1 MLTLTNTR
9 LHVPNRAERPNL
21 IVMMKGTLQMRIY
34 QWWLS
39 LVVAVFLG
47 LVQSSVYPQQAT
59 SQAHSEAVAAARQV
73 MDDFMTTF
81 NARDEKAW
89 AETFHYP
96 HIRIASGEVS
106 VADSAEAIMTEM
118 DFARFAEMTGW
129 HHSAWDSIQ
138 VVQAGRD
145 KVHFSVEFTRF
156 DEDGEPLRTYQSL
169 YVVTKRG
176 DRWGVQARS
185 SFAP

>member
-1 MLTLTNTR
+1 
-9 LHVPNRAERPNL
+9 
-21 IVMMKGTLQMRIY
+21 MKVYR
-34 QWWLS
+34 WL
-39 LVVAVFLG
+39 LG
-47 LVQSSVYPQQAT
+47 LLAAVGLGVALSFFYPKPAI
-59 SQAHSEAVAAARQV
+59 SQTHSEAIAAARQV

-81 NARDEKAW
+81 NARDEEAW
-89 AETFHYP
+89 AGTFHYP
-96 HIRIASGEVS
+96 HIRIASGDVRI
-106 VADSAEAIMTEM
+106 ADSAEVVMAEM
-118 DFARFAEMTGW
+118 DFAAFAEMTGW

-138 VVQAGRD
+138 VVQAGSD

-156 DEDGEPLRTYQSL
+156 NEEGEPLRTYQSL

>member
-1 MLTLTNTR
+1 MSSLN
-9 LHVPNRAERPNL
+9 
-21 IVMMKGTLQMRIY
+21 
-34 QWWLS
+34 WLS
-39 LVVAVFLG
+39 RLLAAVCLGVVQFFC
-47 LVQSSVYPQQAT
+47 YPPQAT
-59 SQAHSEAVAAARQV
+59 SQSHSESIAEARQV

-81 NARDEKAW
+81 NARDVKAW

-106 VADSAEAIMTEM
+106 IANSAEAIMAEM

-138 VVQAGRD
+138 VVQAGSD

-156 DEDGEPLRTYQSL
+156 NEEGKSLRTYQSL